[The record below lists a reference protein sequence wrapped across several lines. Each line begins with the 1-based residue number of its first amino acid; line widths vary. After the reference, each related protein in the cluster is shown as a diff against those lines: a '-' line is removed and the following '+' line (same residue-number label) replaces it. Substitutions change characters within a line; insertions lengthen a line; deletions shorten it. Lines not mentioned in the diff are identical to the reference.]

1 MSSNKRIAVV
11 GGGLIGL
18 ATAYKLLL
26 KYPNIQLDLFEKEEG
41 PGKHQSGR
49 NSGVLHCGLY
59 YKPGS
64 LKAKLAV
71 EGIQEMTDFCRIHE
85 IDHEICGKVV
95 VASSESQES
104 TLKELAERGKQNGL
118 DGLKFLNKQELKERE
133 PFVAAT
139 QALLVP
145 QEGIVS
151 YKGVMFKLVQLIQD
165 RGGKVH
171 FNSKVS
177 EIDSLENGSI
187 KISLENFEGVYDRV
201 VNCTGLFSDRT
212 YKSFTKKERPL
223 RIVPF
228 RGEYLM
234 LKPEVN
240 HLVNH
245 LIYPVP
251 DINYPFLGVHF
262 TRLVGGEREVGPNA
276 VLAFKR
282 EGYTNRDFS
291 LNDSIDSLTYIGLIQ
306 FLRKNFSFAMGEFAS
321 SLFVSSFIAKAKAL
335 IPDISAD
342 MLVKGTA
349 GVRAQAMDA
358 KGNLLMDF
366 NIERV
371 GNQIHV
377 LNAPSPGATSSLAI
391 ASYILEN
398 YLTDL
403 TN

>member
-26 KYPNIQLDLFEKEEG
+26 KYPNLQLDLFEKEEG

-71 EGIQEMTDFCRIHE
+71 EGIQEMTDFCRAHQ

-95 VASSESQES
+95 VASSESQEA

-151 YKGVMFKLVQLIQD
+151 YKGVMLKLVQLIQE
-165 RGGKVH
+165 RGGNVH

-177 EIDSLENGSI
+177 EVNSLNDGTI
-187 KISLENFEGVYDRV
+187 KIVLDKFEGVYDRV

-212 YKSFTKKERPL
+212 YQSFTKKDRPL

-262 TRLVGGEREVGPNA
+262 TRLIGGEREVGPNA

-291 LNDSIDSLTYIGLIQ
+291 LGDSIDSLTYIGLIQ

-335 IPDISAD
+335 IPDISED

-391 ASYILEN
+391 ASYILDN

-403 TN
+403 N